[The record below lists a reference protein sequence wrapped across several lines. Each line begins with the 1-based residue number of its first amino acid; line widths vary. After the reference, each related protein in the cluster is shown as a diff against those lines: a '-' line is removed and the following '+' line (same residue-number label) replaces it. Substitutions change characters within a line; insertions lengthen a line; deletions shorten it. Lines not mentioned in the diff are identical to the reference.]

1 MIALLNTFLG
11 LCAGPYTPTG
21 SGTNLLRPNWREE
34 ADPTMPIILVDNG
47 SRRPAS
53 TLALRAAAASLSDA
67 LGGRDVLA
75 ASIAHSDAVPA
86 SKLNDIPAQTLN
98 TTIAN
103 LASSYGTIGGNVGAV
118 IQPLYLG
125 PSDGL
130 KNGIEACAAALPNGY
145 SLRIGGCLVDEK
157 AAPSD
162 NRVARALA
170 SNVLRVARR
179 EKLQPPLKVVVC
191 DHGTPSPEVNAV
203 RNKLA
208 IDVQALLG
216 EERADVAAA
225 SMERREGEEYDFNEP
240 LLERCLGAQAP
251 YDAGDVIVAMA
262 FVLPGRHAGE
272 GGDVAQI
279 IEDAQK
285 RASDELR
292 VHVTPTL
299 STHSNVIK
307 VLADRALRA
316 EAGWPRVVQTGRLL
330 K

>member
-1 MIALLNTFLG
+1 MAPDFSTRDDR
-11 LCAGPYTPTG
+11 PPQYVPRP
-21 SGTNLLRPNWREE
+21 LRWPVHSYRLRHQSPP
-34 ADPTMPIILVDNG
+34 AKLARG
-47 SRRPAS
+47 SRSDDANNPRRQWFAPRPAS

-103 LASSYGTIGGNVGAV
+103 LTSSYGTIGGNVGAV

-225 SMERREGEEYDFNEP
+225 SMERREGEE
-240 LLERCLGAQAP
+240 
-251 YDAGDVIVAMA
+251 
-262 FVLPGRHAGE
+262 
-272 GGDVAQI
+272 
-279 IEDAQK
+279 
-285 RASDELR
+285 
-292 VHVTPTL
+292 
-299 STHSNVIK
+299 
-307 VLADRALRA
+307 
-316 EAGWPRVVQTGRLL
+316 
-330 K
+330 